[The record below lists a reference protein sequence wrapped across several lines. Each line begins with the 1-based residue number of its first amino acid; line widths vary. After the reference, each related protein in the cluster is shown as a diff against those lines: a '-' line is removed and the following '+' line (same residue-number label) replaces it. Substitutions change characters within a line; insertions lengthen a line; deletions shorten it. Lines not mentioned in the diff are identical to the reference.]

1 MTFFRRTLIA
11 CLCICLLGLGVP
23 RVQAAEVTYPQQLLA
38 SYHAD
43 PGGSAGKIEACLD
56 KLEAESPAEGALWR
70 RIMADWARLNEAGF
84 EDHRVL
90 PEDLPQDDSLCI
102 VVFGYGL
109 GTDGSIRPE
118 LEDRLYVALNAA
130 RQYPNAY
137 VAVTGGQT
145 SEVPGVTEAG
155 QMAAWLQ
162 GQGVTENRLIT
173 ENQALST
180 TQNAINTY
188 DLLAERYPQVKTLAV
203 VSSDYHVTCS
213 AVLLQIYSD
222 YQSQVNGTSALNVAA
237 GISCVTDTPVGD
249 RMLSS
254 QAWGIAQITGT
265 PWPGTQ
271 STQEGAASATEP
283 QESPVEVPEAQD
295 EPFGGF
301 FSWIQDIGD

>member
-1 MTFFRRTLIA
+1 MTFFRKTLIA
-11 CLCICLLGLGVP
+11 CLCICLLGLGLP
-23 RVQAAEVTYPQQLLA
+23 QAQAAEATYPQQLLET
-38 SYHAD
+38 YRAD
-43 PGGSAGKIEACLD
+43 PSGSAGKIEACLD

-90 PEDLPQDDSLCI
+90 PGDLPQDGSLCI

-109 GTDGSIRPE
+109 GADGSIQPE

-145 SEVPGVTEAG
+145 SEVPGVSEAG

-162 GQGVTENRLIT
+162 AQGVAENRLIV
-173 ENQALST
+173 EDQALST

-188 DLLAERYPQVKTLAV
+188 DLLAEKYPQVKTLAV

-213 AVLLQIYSD
+213 AVLLQIYAN

-265 PWPGTQ
+265 PWPETR
-271 STQEGAASATEP
+271 STQEAAAPETEP
-283 QESPVEVPEAQD
+283 QESPAEIPETQD

-301 FSWIQDIGD
+301 FSWIQDLED